1 MEKSFKLKKF
11 YLKKSLNLRKNFIKL
26 LINGYKY
33 HIGATLS
40 CIDIMTVLAY
50 EKKIDIFNKKNI
62 FILSKGHALA
72 AIFLILFDKKILNM
86 NKFKKLNLSQK
97 IGNQLDIYNLKNIHW
112 STGSLGHSI
121 GVGIGLAIAYPK
133 KKIWIM
139 LGDAEVDEGSIWEGF
154 FYIIENKLENI
165 CIIIDKNNISAS
177 KFIYNPV
184 WYKKKVLKNLG
195 FNYYE
200 VDGHSFIK
208 LSNILTK
215 INNTKNSSILV
226 AKTIKGKGIKYFE
239 NNIKFNHSIP
249 SKPILEKI
257 LKNIEKNK

>member
-72 AIFLILFDKKILNM
+72 AIFLILFDKKKLSM

-133 KKIWIM
+133 KKY
-139 LGDAEVDEGSIWEGF
+139 G
-154 FYIIENKLENI
+154 
-165 CIIIDKNNISAS
+165 
-177 KFIYNPV
+177 
-184 WYKKKVLKNLG
+184 
-195 FNYYE
+195 
-200 VDGHSFIK
+200 
-208 LSNILTK
+208 
-215 INNTKNSSILV
+215 
-226 AKTIKGKGIKYFE
+226 
-239 NNIKFNHSIP
+239 
-249 SKPILEKI
+249 
-257 LKNIEKNK
+257 